1 MLEFEYL
8 TDKQGQKKAVI
19 LPIELWRELFPK
31 DDWSTEELSEAVE
44 NYCLNKAMNEAQ
56 NSQLLNAAEAMA
68 YLKDEQE

>member
-31 DDWSTEELSEAVE
+31 DAWSTEELSEAVE